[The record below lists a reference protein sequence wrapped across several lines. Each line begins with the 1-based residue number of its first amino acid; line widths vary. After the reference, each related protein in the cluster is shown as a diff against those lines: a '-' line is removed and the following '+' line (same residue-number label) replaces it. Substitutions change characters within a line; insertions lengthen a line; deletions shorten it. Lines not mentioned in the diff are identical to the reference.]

1 MLTDSSANG
10 VIASFARHPTAANLI
25 IALMVVCGLY
35 AITNINRQF
44 FPDFGIEEVD
54 LVTPEFLHPRAADA
68 GLAGGQEFDAGAARQ
83 AQALLGHLAFD
94 ELGEWLAREE
104 IA

>member
-35 AITNINRQF
+35 AITNLNRQF
-44 FPDFGIEEVD
+44 FPDFGIDYVPVDGVWTGACAQEVGHS
-54 LVTPEFLHPRAADA
+54 VRQSVGH
-68 GLAGGQEFDAGAARQ
+68 GGRI
-83 AQALLGHLAFD
+83 L
-94 ELGEWLAREE
+94 RK
-104 IA
+104 